1 MGAYLS
7 APVTDKQSFD
17 GATRGVRYGGSAMQG
32 WRRNMEDAHFVHVS
46 EKHPDITV
54 FGVFD
59 GHGGCEVA
67 RFCEKYLPS
76 EFPSIEGF
84 PENIESALIRVFHRM
99 DEMLKEETFKTE
111 LEEMRMSGE
120 ATNGESEERTDE
132 SGDSTNGNNAAESVL
147 KQLDLVRKLMFASD
161 GSGGT
166 EDDYSN
172 GSDSSSSN
180 DPIDQMNQM
189 DSLVQAGA
197 TAIVAVLKGNE
208 LYVANAGD
216 SRGVLCRG
224 TRAVA
229 LSHDHKPSLDAERT
243 RIEAAGGFLSDIAGM
258 CRVNGN
264 LNLSRAIGD
273 LRYKCNAE
281 LMPKDQIITAEPD
294 VTTFTIQPDDR
305 FFILAC
311 DGVWD
316 VMDNQQVV
324 DFVLSG
330 LKEDKGVSEISAE
343 LLDRC
348 LAMDPKLTRG
358 VGCDNMT
365 CLIAVFDAESP
376 LTTPQP
382 ETASPPARV
391 PLPTPSSPPPGTA

>member
-1 MGAYLS
+1 
-7 APVTDKQSFD
+7 
-17 GATRGVRYGGSAMQG
+17 
-32 WRRNMEDAHFVHVS
+32 MEDAHCVHHLVS
-46 EKHPDITV
+46 DKHPEIAV

-76 EFPSIEGF
+76 EFPSVEGF
-84 PENIESALIRVFHRM
+84 PENIESALTRVFHRM
-99 DEMLKEETFKTE
+99 DEMLKEDSFQTE
-111 LEEMRMSGE
+111 LEEMRMHGE
-120 ATNGESEERTDE
+120 AANGKSD
-132 SGDSTNGNNAAESVL
+132 DKDDAGNSSNPAEAVL
-147 KQLDLVRKLMFASD
+147 KQLDLVRKLMFPVEEENHN
-161 GSGGT
+161 GGEST
-166 EDDYSN
+166 T
-172 GSDSSSSN
+172 SN
-180 DPIDQMNQM
+180 DPTHQTEMNA
-189 DSLVQAGA
+189 LVQAGA

-224 TRAVA
+224 GEAIA
-229 LSHDHKPSLDAERT
+229 LSQDHKPSLDTERT

-273 LRYKCNAE
+273 LRYKCNTK

-294 VTTFTIQPDDR
+294 VTKYIVQPDDR

-311 DGVWD
+311 DGIWD
-316 VMDNQQVV
+316 VMENQQAV
-324 DFVLSG
+324 DFVLTG
-330 LKEDKGVSEISAE
+330 LKQDKGVSEIAAE
-343 LLDRC
+343 LLDQC

-365 CLIAVFDAESP
+365 CLIAVFDSDTERSQSDLAA
-376 LTTPQP
+376 PQQ
-382 ETASPPARV
+382 TN
-391 PLPTPSSPPPGTA
+391 

>member
-1 MGAYLS
+1 
-7 APVTDKQSFD
+7 
-17 GATRGVRYGGSAMQG
+17 MQG
-32 WRRNMEDAHFVHVS
+32 WRRNMEDAHFVHHLAS
-46 EKHPDITV
+46 DKHPEIAV

-76 EFPSIEGF
+76 EFPSVEGF
-84 PENIESALIRVFHRM
+84 PGDMESALIRVFHRM
-99 DEMLKEETFKTE
+99 DEMLKEDSFQTE
-111 LEEMRMSGE
+111 LEELRMSGE
-120 ATNGESEERTDE
+120 ASNGKSQEDKDE
-132 SGDSTNGNNAAESVL
+132 SGNGSSPAEAVL
-147 KQLDLVRKLMFASD
+147 KQLDLVRKLMFPVGEESQN
-161 GSGGT
+161 GGESAALNESMHPST
-166 EDDYSN
+166 E
-172 GSDSSSSN
+172 
-180 DPIDQMNQM
+180 MN
-189 DSLVQAGA
+189 SLVQAGA
-197 TAIVAVLKGNE
+197 TAIVAVVKGNE

-224 TRAVA
+224 MEAIA
-229 LSHDHKPSLDAERT
+229 LSQDHKPSLDSERM

-273 LRYKCNAE
+273 LRYKCNTK

-294 VTTFTIQPDDR
+294 VTRYTIQSEDR

-316 VMDNQQVV
+316 VMDNQQAV
-324 DFVLSG
+324 DFVLNG
-330 LKEDKGVSEISAE
+330 LEEEKSTSEIAAE
-343 LLDRC
+343 LLDHC

-365 CLIAVFDAESP
+365 CLIAVFD
-376 LTTPQP
+376 P
-382 ETASPPARV
+382 ELKEECIEGTQLPTASAQQ
-391 PLPTPSSPPPGTA
+391 TT

>member
-7 APVTDKQSFD
+7 APVTDKQSFN
-17 GATRGVRYGGSAMQG
+17 GVTTGVRYGGSAMQG
-32 WRRNMEDAHFVHVS
+32 WRRNMEDAHFVHPFVS
-46 EKHPDITV
+46 DQYPDIAV

-67 RFCEKYLPS
+67 RFCEKYLPT
-76 EFPSIEGF
+76 EFPNMEEF
-84 PENIESALIRVFHRM
+84 PENIESALIHVFHRM
-99 DEMLKEETFKTE
+99 DEMLLDESFQTE
-111 LEEMRMSGE
+111 LEEMRVNGE
-120 ATNGESEERTDE
+120 ASSQGSEECKDD
-132 SGDSTNGNNAAESVL
+132 SGNGSSPAETVL
-147 KQLDLVRKLMFASD
+147 KQLDLVRKLMFP
-161 GSGGT
+161 SG
-166 EDDYSN
+166 EEAQN
-172 GSDSSSSN
+172 GSRPETSDDSG
-180 DPIDQMNQM
+180 QMPMETNTF
-189 DSLVQAGA
+189 VQSGA

-208 LYVANAGD
+208 LFVANAGD

-224 TRAVA
+224 TEAVA
-229 LSHDHKPSLDAERT
+229 LSQDHKPSLASERS

-273 LRYKCNAE
+273 LRYKGNAQ
-281 LMPKDQIITAEPD
+281 LKPKDQIITAEPD
-294 VTTFTIQPDDR
+294 VRKFTIQPDDR
-305 FFILAC
+305 FFVLAC

-324 DFVLSG
+324 DFVLKG
-330 LKEDKGVSEISAE
+330 LEEEKNVSEIAAD

-365 CLIAVFDAESP
+365 CLIAVFDSECSMHPHNAQANE
-376 LTTPQP
+376 
-382 ETASPPARV
+382 AMR
-391 PLPTPSSPPPGTA
+391 

>member
-17 GATRGVRYGGSAMQG
+17 GKITGVLYGGSAMQG
-32 WRRNMEDAHFVHVS
+32 WRRNMEDAHFVHHLVS
-46 EKHPDITV
+46 DKHPEISV

-76 EFPSIEGF
+76 EFPSVEGF
-84 PENIESALIRVFHRM
+84 PENMESALIRVFHRM
-99 DEMLKEETFKTE
+99 DEMLKEDSFQKE
-111 LEEMRMSGE
+111 LEEMRQSGE
-120 ATNGESEERTDE
+120 TSNGKDDDRDD
-132 SGDSTNGNNAAESVL
+132 SGNGSSPAEAVL
-147 KQLDLVRKLMFASD
+147 KQLDLVRKLMFPVGED
-161 GSGGT
+161 GQNGGESAAMNESMPST
-166 EDDYSN
+166 E
-172 GSDSSSSN
+172 
-180 DPIDQMNQM
+180 MNA
-189 DSLVQAGA
+189 LVQAGA
-197 TAIVAVLKGNE
+197 TAIVAVVKGNE
-208 LYVANAGD
+208 LFVANAGD

-224 TRAVA
+224 MEAIA
-229 LSHDHKPSLDAERT
+229 LSQDHKPSLDTERT

-273 LRYKCNAE
+273 LRYKCNSK
-281 LMPKDQIITAEPD
+281 LKPKDQIITAEPD
-294 VTTFTIQPDDR
+294 VTRYTIQSDDR

-316 VMDNQQVV
+316 VMDNQQAV
-324 DFVLSG
+324 DFVLNG
-330 LKEDKGVSEISAE
+330 LQEEKSVSEIAAE
-343 LLDRC
+343 LLDHC

-365 CLIAVFDAESP
+365 CLIAVFDPELEGKHTEES
-376 LTTPQP
+376 Q
-382 ETASPPARV
+382 SPPAAS
-391 PLPTPSSPPPGTA
+391 TQQTN